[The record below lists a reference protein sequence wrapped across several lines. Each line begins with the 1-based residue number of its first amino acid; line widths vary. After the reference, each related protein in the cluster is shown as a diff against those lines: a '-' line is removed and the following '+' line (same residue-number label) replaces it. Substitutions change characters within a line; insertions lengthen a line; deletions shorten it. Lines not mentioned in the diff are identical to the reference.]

1 MEFLKDLI
9 KINNE
14 YSIEKISENNNYD
27 DIKLNE
33 IKLNL
38 LKRNNR
44 LFTMNKG
51 IIINNYRINNN
62 NNNYLR
68 LINNNN
74 I

>member
-14 YSIEKISENNNYD
+14 YSIEKIGENNNYD

-51 IIINNYRINNN
+51 IIINNYRINNS